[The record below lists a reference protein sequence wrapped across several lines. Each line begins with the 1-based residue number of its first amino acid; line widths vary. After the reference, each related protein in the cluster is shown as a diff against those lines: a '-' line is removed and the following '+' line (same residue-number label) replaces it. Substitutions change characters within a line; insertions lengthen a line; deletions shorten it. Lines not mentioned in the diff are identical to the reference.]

1 VKGYKGFDKDLAELQ
16 QALEDFHAAE
26 SFYNEATPEQ
36 MDRAICRYNAA
47 EARLSWLLRDAKLAS
62 GIGVNWDKLE
72 EKWAELAI
80 KRLEEM
86 ANEQAQ
92 QAAN

>member
-1 VKGYKGFDKDLAELQ
+1 MPQTELQ
-16 QALEDFHAAE
+16 QALEDYRAAE
-26 SFYNEATPEQ
+26 SFLDEASAEQ

-62 GIGVNWDKLE
+62 GIGVKWEKLE
-72 EKWAELAI
+72 EKWAKLAI

>member
-1 VKGYKGFDKDLAELQ
+1 MSNAELQ
-16 QALEDFHAAE
+16 QAIEDFHAAE

-47 EARLSWLLRDAKLAS
+47 EARLTWLLRDAKLAS
-62 GIGVNWDKLE
+62 GIKVDWAELE
-72 EKWAELAI
+72 EKWAKLAI

-86 ANEQAQ
+86 AKEQAQ

>member
-1 VKGYKGFDKDLAELQ
+1 MRGYSGMSNAELQ
-16 QALEDFHAAE
+16 QALEDYRAAE
-26 SFYNEATPEQ
+26 NFLNEASAEQ

-47 EARLSWLLRDAKLAS
+47 EARLNWLLRDAKLAS
-62 GIGVNWDKLE
+62 GIGVDWDK
-72 EKWAELAI
+72 LAI
-80 KRLEEM
+80 KRLEAR

>member
-1 VKGYKGFDKDLAELQ
+1 MRGYSGMSNAELQ
-16 QALEDFHAAE
+16 QAIEDYRAAE
-26 SFYNEATPEQ
+26 NFLNEASAEQ

-62 GIGVNWDKLE
+62 GIGVGWDKLE

-92 QAAN
+92 RAAN

>member
-1 VKGYKGFDKDLAELQ
+1 MRGYSGMSNAELQ
-16 QALEDFHAAE
+16 QAIEDYRAAE
-26 SFYNEATPEQ
+26 NFLNEASAEQ

-62 GIGVNWDKLE
+62 GIGVNWDKLAD
-72 EKWAELAI
+72 KWAELAI